1 MGGNNELYGHL
12 FFALDR
18 NNGALLTFTS
28 LEHCF
33 NAGKNLRGF
42 RFQASNF
49 LMYCQS
55 SYFVFELK
63 MLHCSLRFRPV
74 ENALYL
80 QIPLFVGFFVVE
92 FLNFS
97 IVVLLVN
104 FLLSRKI
111 LSMLFVLFYRF
122 FENRT
127 DFRMDAQRS
136 II

>member
-18 NNGALLTFTS
+18 NNGALLTFIS
-28 LEHCF
+28 FEHCF
-33 NAGKNLRGF
+33 NAGKNLRGS

-92 FLNFS
+92 FFNFS

-104 FLLSRKI
+104 FLLSRKFFIHAFCLI
-111 LSMLFVLFYRF
+111 LSFL
-122 FENRT
+122 
-127 DFRMDAQRS
+127 
-136 II
+136 